1 MISKLSGTCYAIWLM
16 VHISN
21 INTIKSIYYSYFHS
35 IIKHGIFL
43 LGNSSNSA
51 KIFTLQ
57 EKTVRIMAGAR
68 PRTLCRS
75 TFKQLEILSLP
86 CKYILSLLNFIIY
99 KQENSR
105 TNSSIHNT
113 VLINFQR
120 ITFYAAIKTFN
131 SLPPSLKILKND
143 RAKFKTALRK
153 YLNTHSFYSV
163 DELFMYTN
171 DLEYR
176 PVKFLQYFTLKKIVY
191 IYVFMTCSTSYCL
204 CDTLIYP

>member
-1 MISKLSGTCYAIWLM
+1 MISKLSGACYAIWSM

-21 INTIKSIYYSYFHS
+21 IKTIKSIYYSQFHS
-35 IIKHGIFL
+35 IIKYGIFL
-43 LGNSSNSA
+43 LGNSSNNA
-51 KIFTLQ
+51 KIFTLHK
-57 EKTVRIMAGAR
+57 KTVRIMAGAQ

-99 KQENSR
+99 NQEDSR
-105 TNSSIHNT
+105 TNSSRHNT

-120 ITFYAAIKTFN
+120 STFYAGIKTFN

-143 RAKFKTALRK
+143 KTKFKTALRK

-163 DELFMYTN
+163 DELFMCTN
-171 DLEYR
+171 DLEYH
-176 PVKFLQYFTLKKIVY
+176 PVKFLQYFILKK
-191 IYVFMTCSTSYCL
+191 L
-204 CDTLIYP
+204 CISMYL